1 MAVCSICGNFHDRL
15 GNRVRCWLIRNAPS
29 LASLWGWTDDSP
41 EPDNH
46 NKILV
51 MKEWDW
57 YKCQVTGK
65 TCPTIA
71 SCYDCLRGR

>member
-1 MAVCSICGNFHDRL
+1 MATCTICGNFHDRL
-15 GNRVRCWLIRNAPS
+15 GNRVRCWLIRNRLAKAP
-29 LASLWGWTDDSP
+29 GP
-41 EPDNH
+41 EPDHH

-51 MKEWDW
+51 MEEWDW